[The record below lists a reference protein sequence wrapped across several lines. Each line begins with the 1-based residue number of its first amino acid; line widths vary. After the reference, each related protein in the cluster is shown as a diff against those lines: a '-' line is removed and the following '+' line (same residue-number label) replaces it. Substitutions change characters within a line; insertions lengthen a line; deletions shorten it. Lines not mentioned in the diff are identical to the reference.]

1 MHAGGK
7 MNREGGEFFMG
18 RRWKRGILVSK
29 REGSCTPTPSWNF
42 GLIKPDGLF
51 IQDSNF
57 PTNRKPNLSARKLG
71 AHLWEVQSQ
80 PKLRVAN
87 MSRYGPRLNQFGEE
101 ACGVFRQRGE
111 APSEAF
117 QSSGGSL
124 RNQAA
129 FLPAE
134 RKKRVKRV
142 EQAQQ
147 SLSPSTYHSS
157 LERVPSRAAI
167 TSNCSLNSN
176 SEMGE
181 SSYTLKTSTDLLK
194 VLNRIWSL
202 EERHALDMSL
212 VNMLKQELNESRAQ
226 IKEPLQGKRRDK
238 QELDNTSNRVAGNKV
253 SRKSKE
259 QDRVKVLV
267 NSVEVKL
274 EDERKL
280 RKYSENLCY
289 KRVRE
294 LSATKVLL
302 RDALKELEL
311 ERKRRTMLEDLCDEF
326 ARGIREYE
334 QQVRLLKQQPR
345 VDQIGRNGDSGLILH
360 VSEAWLDERMQMKL
374 ADDSNVQKTSVLDRL
389 NSEIEFFLEAKRPS
403 CAKKYDHV
411 YSSKRASKSNIFR
424 HSLESIH
431 LNDPSSAPWN
441 ENEEDDSDFVGVHF
455 SRFNRVASSKN
466 ENGFNCRQEVEIT
479 SDDHR
484 KETDR
489 LKMTKKIIL
498 SGKAVKG
505 GFNRPRRQT
514 QSPEFVKERMHQL
527 GNNYK
532 DLSKASPG
540 NTDETTNARIQRTAV
555 MERAS
560 ASRNHSWASEIKKIQ
575 YEDNHMDHVFDLST
589 FTDPCSPV
597 KKWMSETTTADPN
610 VSESSTSSHRTLKP
624 DTLKAKLLEAR
635 LERQRSSARAS
646 KDLSQ
651 VEQSCE

>member
-1 MHAGGK
+1 MYAGGK

-18 RRWKRGILVSK
+18 RWWKRGILVGK

-57 PTNRKPNLSARKLG
+57 PTNREPNLSARKLG

-80 PKLRVAN
+80 PKLRGAN
-87 MSRYGPRLNQFGEE
+87 MSRYGPRSNQFGEE

-111 APSEAF
+111 APSETFAGQ

-129 FLPAE
+129 FLLAE
-134 RKKRVKRV
+134 RKKRV

-157 LERVPSRAAI
+157 LEMVPSRAAI

-202 EERHALDMSL
+202 EERHALDMSI
-212 VNMLKQELNESRAQ
+212 VNMLKQELNESRAR
-226 IKEPLQGKRRDK
+226 IKVLLQGKRRDK

-253 SRKSKE
+253 SRKNKE
-259 QDRVKVLV
+259 QDRVKDLV
-267 NSVEVKL
+267 KSVEVKL

-311 ERKRRTMLEDLCDEF
+311 ERKRRAMLEDLCDEF
-326 ARGIREYE
+326 ASGIRKYE

-345 VDQIGRNGDSGLILH
+345 VDQIGRNGDNGLILH
-360 VSEAWLDERMQMKL
+360 VSEAWLDERKQVKL

-389 NSEIEFFLEAKRPS
+389 NSEIEIFLEAKRPG

-441 ENEEDDSDFVGVHF
+441 ANEEDDSDFVGLHF

-479 SDDHR
+479 SDDHL

-505 GFNRPRRQT
+505 GFNRPRMQT
-514 QSPEFVKERMHQL
+514 RSPEFVKERMHQL

-532 DLSKASPG
+532 DLSKESPG
-540 NTDETTNARIQRTAV
+540 NTDETNNARIQRRTAV

-560 ASRNHSWASEIKKIQ
+560 ASRNLSWASEIKKIQ

-597 KKWMSETTTADPN
+597 KKWISETTAEDPN

-624 DTLKAKLLEAR
+624 NTLKAKLLEAR

-651 VEQSCE
+651 VDQS